1 MNRAIGVR
9 SDTSKSVRFHIRQ
22 TEKPIIVNML
32 HQRSIPMIMS
42 SFSNSLFC
50 CLPYEEIKNCSVT
63 CGMHI
68 TVRSLNIAKG
78 LVSENFITILMFL
91 YTCIYMFSAF
101 LFFMLSYRKKPD
113 ECIMNYNERKKK
125 M

>member
-9 SDTSKSVRFHIRQ
+9 SDTIKSVRFHIRQ
-22 TEKPIIVNML
+22 TEKPIIIDMV

-50 CLPYEEIKNCSVT
+50 CLPYEETKNCSVT

-68 TVRSLNIAKG
+68 TVLSLNIAKG

-91 YTCIYMFSAF
+91 YTCVFFCFAF
-101 LFFMLSYRKKPD
+101 LFLCFIIKK
-113 ECIMNYNERKKK
+113 NR
-125 M
+125 

>member
-9 SDTSKSVRFHIRQ
+9 SDTIKSVRFHIRQ
-22 TEKPIIVNML
+22 TEKPIIVDMV

-42 SFSNSLFC
+42 SLSNSLFC
-50 CLPYEEIKNCSVT
+50 CLPYEETKNCSVT

-78 LVSENFITILMFL
+78 LVSKNFITILMFL
-91 YTCIYMFSAF
+91 YTCVFFIIIFSLF
-101 LFFMLSYRKKPD
+101 FFMLSYKKTRLV
-113 ECIMNYNERKKK
+113 YNEL
-125 M
+125 

>member
-1 MNRAIGVR
+1 MNRAIGIK
-9 SDTSKSVRFHIRQ
+9 SDTIKSVRFYIRQ
-22 TEKPIIVNML
+22 TEKPIIVDML

-50 CLPYEEIKNCSVT
+50 CLPYEETKNCSVT

-78 LVSENFITILMFL
+78 LVPENFITILMFL
-91 YTCIYMFSAF
+91 YTFFFFLFRFSF
-101 LFFMLSYRKKPD
+101 FSFFMLSY
-113 ECIMNYNERKKK
+113 KKK
-125 M
+125 QMSV